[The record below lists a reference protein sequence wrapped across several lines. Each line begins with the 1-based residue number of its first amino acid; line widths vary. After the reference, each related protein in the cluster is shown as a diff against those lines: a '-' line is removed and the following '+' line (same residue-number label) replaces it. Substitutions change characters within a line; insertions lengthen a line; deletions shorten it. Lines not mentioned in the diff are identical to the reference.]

1 MQNPFR
7 RIIYKNRNDFIRY
20 LLLGLS
26 ALFVLLIIPKKGKF
40 KYEYEQGKPWMHE
53 DLSAPFTFAIQKSQ
67 AEITSEQNEV
77 TDNFKPYYD
86 RDAKLENE
94 EKNRFISNIS
104 EAIKGDSTITTNLK
118 TFYISNGVGIL
129 NFIYNKGIINMDSA
143 KKAKS
148 INTFVTEITKNT
160 GKDKNVADY
169 FTPGEARKYI
179 SDTIKKDSI
188 LNRPWFVKSLLSSLA
203 ENVTYDQ
210 ALSDKKLNELLSS
223 VSVTKGIVHQGD
235 KIISHGS
242 IISPER
248 YAVLESLRNEY
259 ENNNGKSYTVI
270 IGYFLLIGAL
280 FLLFGVNIELFHKD
294 ISSSSRSLILIL
306 INILFFTSITSY
318 LTVQGVYD
326 VYMIPYCI
334 VPIVL
339 MSFFGIRIAIV
350 THLMLIFLCGLI
362 VRNPYEF
369 ALVQSFA
376 GVTAVLALSRLR
388 YISQFFIS
396 AFFILVVYCVVFTGI
411 SLIKINSINEF
422 DWRSLQWFGANF
434 VLTLLAY
441 PLVYVNEKIFGFVS
455 DISLIELS
463 DVNNKLLKELFQRAP
478 GTFQHSLQVSNLVEA
493 VLDQIG
499 GNALLA
505 RVGALYHDIGKIY
518 QPEYFIEN
526 IRGGI
531 NPHDS
536 ISEPESAEIIISH
549 VTLGIELARESK
561 LPKRL
566 IDFIRTHHGTTRV
579 DYFYKNY
586 LRDHSDANELDFRYP
601 GPKPASK
608 EMAVLMMVDSVEAAI
623 RSLQNHDDME
633 IDNLVDKII
642 DSKIDDHQFDH
653 APITIREINMV
664 RRLLKKL
671 MKSIYHVRIKYPQ

>member
-1 MQNPFR
+1 MQNPFKGV
-7 RIIYKNRNDFIRY
+7 IYKNRNDFIRY

-26 ALFVLLIIPKKGKF
+26 ALFVLLIIPQKARF

-53 DLSAPFTFAIQKSQ
+53 DLTAPFTFAIQKSQ

-77 TDNFKPYYD
+77 TDNFKSYYD
-86 RDAKLENE
+86 RDAKLEND
-94 EKNRFISNIS
+94 EKNKFIANIS
-104 EAIKGDSTITTNLK
+104 EAIKGDSTITNNLK
-118 TFYISNGVGIL
+118 TFYISQGVGIL
-129 NFIYNKGIINMDSA
+129 GYLYHKGIINMDSA

-169 FTPGEARKYI
+169 FTPGEARNFVA
-179 SDTIKKDSI
+179 DTLKKDSL
-188 LNRPWFVKSLLSSLA
+188 LNRPWFVKSLLTSLS
-203 ENVTYDQ
+203 ENVIYDQ
-210 ALSDKKLNELLSS
+210 TLSDKKLNELLSS
-223 VSVTKGIVHQGD
+223 VSVTKGIVRQGE

-248 YAVLESLRNEY
+248 YAVLESLKNEY
-259 ENNNGKSYTVI
+259 ENNSGKSYTVF

-280 FLLFGVNIELFHKD
+280 FLLFGLNIELFHKD
-294 ISSSSRSLILIL
+294 ISGSPRSLVLIL
-306 INILFFTSITSY
+306 INILFFTAITTY
-318 LTVQGVYD
+318 LTTQGVYD

-339 MSFFGIRIAIV
+339 MSFFGIRIAIL
-350 THLMLIFLCGLI
+350 THLLLIFLCGLI

-369 ALVQSFA
+369 VLVQSFA

-396 AFFILVVYCVVFTGI
+396 AFFILLVYCVVYTGI

-526 IRGGI
+526 MRGGV
-531 NPHDS
+531 NPH
-536 ISEPESAEIIISH
+536 SEINDPESAEIIISH
-549 VTLGIELARESK
+549 VTLGIQLARESK

-579 DYFYKNY
+579 EYFYKNY
-586 LRDHSDANELDFRYP
+586 LRDHSDANEMDFRYP

-608 EMAVLMMVDSVEAAI
+608 EMAVLMIVDSVEAAT
-623 RSLQNHDDME
+623 RSLHNHDDSI
-633 IDNLVDKII
+633 IDSMVDKII

-671 MKSIYHVRIKYPQ
+671 MKSIYHVRVQYPQ